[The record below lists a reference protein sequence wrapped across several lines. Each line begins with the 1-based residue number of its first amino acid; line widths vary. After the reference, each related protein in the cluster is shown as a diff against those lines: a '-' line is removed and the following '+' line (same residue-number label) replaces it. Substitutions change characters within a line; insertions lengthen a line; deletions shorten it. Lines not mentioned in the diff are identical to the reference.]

1 MICRGVITSIRRSG
15 GKNLLAGLLLLAALG
30 CGGGSSSGGS
40 QSPDRPNPPPAPTPA
55 PTGPTAWVWDL
66 PPGFPVPLVPAG
78 NPMTEEKFQLGRHL
92 FYETKLSVTE
102 DTSCSTC
109 HDQSRAFT
117 DGQPRAIGAT
127 GEVHPRNAQ
136 GLANI
141 AYAPTLTWNN
151 PNETS
156 LANQLLTPLFG
167 EDPVELGLSGL
178 EDLMFERL
186 SNEELYQELFGA
198 AFPDDVDPFTIE
210 NLAMAIEVFELALIS
225 GRSPYDRFIQ
235 DGDVDALSEGAKR
248 GMDFFF
254 SENLDCTHCH
264 GGANFSSALNHE
276 GNQSDRTP
284 FENNGLYNIGGTG
297 NYPADNQGLYEF
309 TGRERDKGRMKPPSL
324 RNVCVTE
331 PYMHDGSMDTL
342 EEVVDHYVRGGTL
355 IDSGPLAGDG
365 RDSPNKSGFITGF
378 LLSGQGKMDV
388 VEFLCSLTDD
398 EFLANPRFS
407 DPFAAIGD

>member
-1 MICRGVITSIRRSG
+1 MSCREFIRSFRRARG
-15 GKNLLAGLLLLAALG
+15 AHLLAGLLFLGAVG
-30 CGGGSSSGGS
+30 CGGGGSTSGGS
-40 QSPDRPNPPPAPTPA
+40 QPPSPAPTEPAPTPS
-55 PTGPTAWVWDL
+55 GPTAWVWDL
-66 PPGFPVPLVPAG
+66 PPGFPVPLVPAE
-78 NPMTEEKFQLGRHL
+78 NPMSEEKFQLGRHL
-92 FYETKLSVTE
+92 FYEKKLSVTE

-109 HDQSRAFT
+109 HEQNRAFT
-117 DGQPRAIGAT
+117 DGRPRAIGAT

-151 PNETS
+151 PNETR

-178 EDLMFERL
+178 EDLLFERL
-186 SNEELYQELFGA
+186 RAEALYQELFAA
-198 AFPDDVDPFTIE
+198 AFPDEVDPFTIE
-210 NLAMAIEVFELALIS
+210 NLAFAIEVFELALIS
-225 GRSPYDRFIQ
+225 GRSPYDRYIYG
-235 DGDVDALSEGAKR
+235 GDEDALSEGAKR
-248 GMDFFF
+248 GMDHFF

-264 GGANFSSALNHE
+264 GGSNFASALNHE
-276 GNQSDRTP
+276 GNQSDSTP

-324 RNVCVTE
+324 RNICVTD
-331 PYMHDGSMDTL
+331 PYMHDGSLTTL
-342 EEVVDHYVRGGTL
+342 EEVIDHYERGGTR

-365 RDSPNKSGFITGF
+365 RDSPNKSDFITGF
-378 LLSGQGKMDV
+378 LLSRQGKVDV

-407 DPFAAIGD
+407 DPFASAAD

>member
-1 MICRGVITSIRRSG
+1 MISRSFIRSIGRSRGG
-15 GKNLLAGLLLLAALG
+15 NLLAGLLCLVALG

-40 QSPDRPNPPPAPTPA
+40 PPLVPPEPTPA
-55 PTGPTAWVWDL
+55 PSGPTAWVWDL

-78 NPMTEEKFQLGRHL
+78 NPMSEEKFQLGRHL

-102 DTSCSTC
+102 DASCATC

-151 PNETS
+151 PNETR

-167 EDPVELGLSGL
+167 EDPVELGMSGL
-178 EDLMFERL
+178 EDLLLERL
-186 SNEELYQELFGA
+186 RSEALYQGLFDD
-198 AFPDDVDPFTIE
+198 AFPDDADPFSIE
-210 NLAMAIEVFELALIS
+210 NLALAIEVFELALIS
-225 GRSPYDRFIQ
+225 GGSAYDRYIYG
-235 DGDVDALSEGAKR
+235 GDEDALSEGAKR
-248 GMDFFF
+248 GLDHFF

-264 GGANFSSALNHE
+264 GGTNFSSALNHE

-297 NYPADNQGLYEF
+297 DYPSDNQGLYEF
-309 TGRERDKGRMKPPSL
+309 TGRERDKGRMKAPSL
-324 RNVCVTE
+324 RNVCVTD
-331 PYMHDGSMDTL
+331 PYMHDGSLGTL
-342 EEVVDHYVRGGTL
+342 EEVVDHYERGGTR

-365 RDSPNKSGFITGF
+365 RDSPNKSDFITGF
-378 LLSGQGKMDV
+378 LISRQGKADV

-398 EFLANPRFS
+398 EFLTTPRFS
-407 DPFAAIGD
+407 DPFAPLSD

>member
-1 MICRGVITSIRRSG
+1 MMYWGFISSIRRSCSN
-15 GKNLLAGLLLLAALG
+15 NLLAGLLLLGALG

-40 QSPDRPNPPPAPTPA
+40 QPPERPDPAPTPS
-55 PTGPTAWVWDL
+55 GPTAWVWDL
-66 PPGFPVPLVPAG
+66 PPGFPVPRVPAG

-102 DTSCSTC
+102 DTSCSSC

-117 DGQPRAIGAT
+117 DGKPRAIGAT

-178 EDLMFERL
+178 ENLVFERL
-186 SNEELYQELFGA
+186 SDEELYQELFGA

-235 DGDVDALSEGAKR
+235 DGDADALSEGAKR
-248 GMDFFF
+248 GMEHFF

-264 GGANFSSALNHE
+264 GGANFASALNHE

-309 TGRERDKGRMKPPSL
+309 SGRERDKGRMKPPSL
-324 RNVCVTE
+324 RNICVTE
-331 PYMHDGSMDTL
+331 PYMHDGSIATL
-342 EEVVDHYVRGGTL
+342 EEVIDHYERGGTRT
-355 IDSGPLAGDG
+355 DSGPLAGDG
-365 RDSPNKSGFITGF
+365 RDSPNKSDFITGF
-378 LLSGQGKMDV
+378 LLSRPGRADV

-407 DPFAAIGD
+407 DPFAPTSD